1 MISIAVC
8 DDNTIECLSIS
19 NKIHDFLLQTG
30 VEHMILEF
38 FDGSELLESNNSFD
52 IVFLDIKMKKID
64 GLQTAELLRKKIKH
78 YILIFVTSY
87 QEYVYQAFDVE
98 AFNYILKPI
107 NNHKLARTLERAIA
121 KNANQRDNFIIIN
134 KNREIIKI
142 NLSDVIYFEIQ
153 GRVINVHYHNTTVQ
167 YYERLST
174 LEQKLYG
181 QNFFRCH
188 KSYLINLQYVE
199 KFNKIEIGMDNGDT
213 VLLSKRRYE
222 EFTKKFLSYMKK
234 EGGMI

>member
-30 VEHMILEF
+30 VEHTILEF
-38 FDGSELLESNNSFD
+38 FDGAELLESNNSFD
-52 IVFLDIKMKKID
+52 IVFLDIKMKKMN
-64 GLQTAELLRKKIKH
+64 GLKTAELLRKKIKH
-78 YILIFVTSY
+78 FILVFVTSY

-107 NNHKLARTLERAIA
+107 NNNKLAKTLERAIA

-142 NLSDVIYFEIQ
+142 NLADVIYFEIQ
-153 GRVINVHYHNTTVQ
+153 GRVINVHYNNIIVQ
-167 YYERLST
+167 YYERLNT

-181 QNFFRCH
+181 QHFFRCH

-199 KFNKIEIGMDNGDT
+199 KFNKTEISMDNGDT
-213 VLLSKRRYE
+213 VLLSKRRYD
-222 EFTKKFLSYMKK
+222 EFSKKFLSYMKK